1 VASWR
6 ITSTC
11 SVWRVGFF
19 PSFVQSTCGC
29 AVALTAAQRGLVL
42 VSFHLRFLLTALV
55 FRAFIK
61 ARLGLTCSD
70 YDMELRE
77 GRRDSSYEADGK
89 PPGKCKE
96 MKKKRE
102 EEAKMT
108 GASSDRHNGLE

>member
-1 VASWR
+1 
-6 ITSTC
+6 
-11 SVWRVGFF
+11 
-19 PSFVQSTCGC
+19 
-29 AVALTAAQRGLVL
+29 VALTAAQRGLAL
-42 VSFHLRFLLTALV
+42 VSFHLRFFHAALV
-55 FRAFIK
+55 SRVFVK
-61 ARLGLTCSD
+61 ARLGLTCPD
-70 YDMELRE
+70 YNMELRE